1 MLILTIKKS
10 SSSNSLISTSSQS
23 INQGINEN
31 KPNKN
36 NFRNLKNTNYIKRNH
51 NSYTKGDVGSIN
63 KNNKN
68 NSNIT
73 ITEQYNKNVFFFFFL
88 PLKIYI

>member
-73 ITEQYNKNVFFFFFL
+73 ITEQYNKNVFFFFLFYL
-88 PLKIYI
+88 